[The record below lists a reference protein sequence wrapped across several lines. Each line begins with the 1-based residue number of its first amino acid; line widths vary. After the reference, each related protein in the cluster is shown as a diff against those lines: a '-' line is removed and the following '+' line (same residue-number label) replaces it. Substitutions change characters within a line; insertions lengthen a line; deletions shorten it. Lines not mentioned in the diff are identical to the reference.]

1 MDVLLYI
8 FMWILYQ
15 QNIAYL
21 LKGTVWRLQISG
33 AAYLCLFNTFD
44 YSGQDDPSFYT
55 SRREQDVPLLY
66 GYFYFIIIFFR
77 FVFFFLKLQSEVLG
91 LFPHILMRRVIS
103 ITAQSNQAPKA
114 ILQVPTCDW
123 SQAAPNIRKNHKCL
137 KDTWRPKSERIMQKT
152 NISKPLI

>member
-44 YSGQDDPSFYT
+44 YTGQDDPSLDT

-66 GYFYFIIIFFR
+66 GYFYFIIVFLRIYFFR

-91 LFPHILMRRVIS
+91 LIPHNLMRRVIS

-114 ILQVPTCDW
+114 ILQVPTSDW
-123 SQAAPNIRKNHKCL
+123 LSQAAPNIRK
-137 KDTWRPKSERIMQKT
+137 KSKVFKRHLEAEV
-152 NISKPLI
+152 